1 LFELS
6 FAALLHGPKQMAV
19 CVEGCKN
26 WIWDKPGVAYNND
39 IIGFGDKKED
49 HMIELVFGSHHM
61 YKSID
66 VTGFLKQIDVTDIEL
81 VHIV

>member
-6 FAALLHGPKQMAV
+6 FAALLHGH
-19 CVEGCKN
+19 
-26 WIWDKPGVAYNND
+26 KPGVAYNKSD

-66 VTGFLKQIDVTDIEL
+66 VTGFLKQIDVTDNEF